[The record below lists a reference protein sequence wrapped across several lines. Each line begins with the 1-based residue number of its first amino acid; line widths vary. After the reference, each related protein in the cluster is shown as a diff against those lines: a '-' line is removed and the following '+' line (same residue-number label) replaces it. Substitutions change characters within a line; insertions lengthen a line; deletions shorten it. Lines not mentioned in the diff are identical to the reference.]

1 MKTATFPRRG
11 RFFPLPL
18 ACLLSFGLPVVG
30 LMETAE
36 AVAVDSELVLLVD
49 ITPRGLD
56 RTEFDQVLE
65 SYATAFTSSQVLDSI
80 QSGAYGQ
87 IAVSLM
93 FYGNASTQVVG
104 IPWMMIGNATEAE
117 TFATLAR
124 ALNRPFSIGS
134 PSVGAALTAATLS
147 FGTETG
153 GLDNGFESSAQIIE
167 IAAASV
173 PNGGTAGV
181 EAARDGALAS
191 GVDLINAIALG
202 NRSSAIQSYYASNV
216 IGGEAGGVVAT
227 STSAPINGGLTGLL
241 ANQIDNGITAG
252 AAESISA
259 VPEPSSLLALLSGL
273 GLLLIRRRQ
282 A

>member
-1 MKTATFPRRG
+1 
-11 RFFPLPL
+11 
-18 ACLLSFGLPVVG
+18 LLSFGLPVVG